1 MITGGEE
8 REEHRMTRSDRR
20 MIRAAIYEAAQTV
33 KASGRRQVL
42 TEDVEQALRKQTRK
56 AQRGIE
62 RAEEMADALALF
74 CSPGSFEAHLFN
86 RTGQAWPDQ
95 DVTIVDLGLLARE
108 GYQDKLTVAYIGLM
122 NTINNRVERLQSEG
136 RQTLVITDE
145 GHIITTNPLLAPYV
159 IKITK
164 MWRKLGAWFWIAT
177 QNLDDFPDASRRML
191 TMLEWWL
198 CLVMPKDEID
208 QIARFRQ
215 LTEEQTALLLAA
227 RKSPGHYTEGVV
239 LTDHL
244 TALFRNVPPAIALA
258 LGMTEKEEK
267 AQRADLM
274 RQHHCTE
281 LEAALR
287 VAEGISRKRGQ
298 A

>member
-1 MITGGEE
+1 M
-8 REEHRMTRSDRR
+8 RWHCFVH
-20 MIRAAIYEAAQTV
+20 RAAEAQ
-33 KASGRRQVL
+33 
-42 TEDVEQALRKQTRK
+42 
-56 AQRGIE
+56 
-62 RAEEMADALALF
+62 
-74 CSPGSFEAHLFN
+74 LFN